1 MSQLCA
7 LMSSSM
13 CKLAQSCYSDKYLS
27 YAFVGRTVYLGGG
40 TDSDGKEVVKVGL
53 SQRLQLFG
61 GDVLDGIEEVGGEL
75 LGD

>member
-40 TDSDGKEVVKVGL
+40 TDSDGKEVGKVGL
-53 SQRLQLFG
+53 S
-61 GDVLDGIEEVGGEL
+61 
-75 LGD
+75 